1 MSSTILPNSPQ
12 TTITE
17 NVTLRRQTV
26 TLKPKMAATG
36 KCKYDLEGDG
46 SLLLDSILS
55 QDETN
60 EVFRMLAR
68 ANEIDDEPTTH
79 SFCTSSQMGGADPKK
94 RPSSPLL
101 SPVMLARDARGACDN
116 AWINN
121 QSPGLSAL
129 FSSPLPLSNRFSMM
143 AEDGGHSLEEA
154 VINHSNATDSEASS
168 LLIPLTAPADPG
180 KLPEPV
186 NPHSGEV
193 VDPCRG
199 SDILTQSAGDVL
211 TPNNDQAQAVGDA
224 LDDTTVE
231 HGDDEKETGTDDDD
245 TTTEPDP
252 NGEKDETILENPLI
266 NCYTDPATIA
276 RKMEMIDDMLTR
288 LSNSS
293 DGVNSTVMGL
303 EKSLEFSYKEI
314 KDLKKENIA
323 LKTRLEAV
331 ELEEKISQ
339 FQAKIVDDKLD
350 RLETTT
356 KKRNL
361 IFEGV
366 PEIDGKR
373 EEVDKT
379 IGALFE
385 QLGVQ
390 EGVNF
395 DACFRMGP
403 YNKSRT
409 RPILVSF
416 ERQGD
421 RDLLYAR
428 RMDLRRTRDFR
439 QVWINEDLELASKR
453 KRGIIRMIA
462 KEALHQGI
470 DCKTGKFSLR
480 IDDVKYDEGNLEELP
495 SCLHPSK
502 LKQVRI
508 DKDTLAYQSEFAPF
522 SNFFPCV
529 VKIGQHEFFCLEQA
543 FQFMRAKILN
553 KPLAATKIYLSRD
566 VRFIKQ
572 TGTELGTSNEWEVRK
587 YEVMFSL
594 LRKKFDQHPELKAL
608 LLSTAGL
615 ELVEATPDR
624 TWGCGATLNSNV
636 LRKHEWPGKNKHGE
650 TLMLVR
656 DKYLALEAK

>member
-17 NVTLRRQTV
+17 IVKLRRQTV
-26 TLKPKMAATG
+26 TLKPKMAATD

-55 QDETN
+55 QDEKN

-68 ANEIDDEPTTH
+68 ANEIDDEPTIY
-79 SFCTSSQMGGADPKK
+79 SFCTSSQMGGADQKK

-101 SPVMLARDARGACDN
+101 SPVMLARDAPGACDN

-143 AEDGGHSLEEA
+143 AEDCGHSLEEA

-193 VDPCRG
+193 VDPCG
-199 SDILTQSAGDVL
+199 GCDILTQSSGEVL
-211 TPNNDQAQAVGDA
+211 TPNSDQARAYVVPPALAVGDA
-224 LDDTTVE
+224 LDDTTVIY
-231 HGDDEKETGTDDDD
+231 GDDEKETETDDDD

-252 NGEKDETILENPLI
+252 NGKKDETILENPLI

-293 DGVNSTVMGL
+293 DGVNTTVKGL

-331 ELEEKISQ
+331 ELEEKRSQ

-366 PEIDGKR
+366 HEIDGKR

-439 QVWINEDLELASKR
+439 QVWINEDLGPASKR

-480 IDDVKYDEGNLEELP
+480 IDDVKYDEGNLEEFP

-522 SNFFPCV
+522 SNFPCV

-543 FQFMRAKILN
+543 FQFMRPKSLTSRWLQQRSTCPETSDLSN
-553 KPLAATKIYLSRD
+553 KPALNLAR
-566 VRFIKQ
+566 RMN
-572 TGTELGTSNEWEVRK
+572 GRPE
-587 YEVMFSL
+587 SL
-594 LRKKFDQHPELKAL
+594 R
-608 LLSTAGL
+608 
-615 ELVEATPDR
+615 
-624 TWGCGATLNSNV
+624 
-636 LRKHEWPGKNKHGE
+636 
-650 TLMLVR
+650 
-656 DKYLALEAK
+656 